1 MFKDWVSLTPKTLKD
16 GTVFY
21 TEETKGKYENYTV
34 SMTATLRL
42 INTLQQW
49 TADYINALHKRIRP
63 MEHIFA
69 NCTPVKIIDQK
80 CLIKN
85 DDVNLFEADLVN
97 SVVKVTSIAFQE
109 NQKSISITNADKDIS
124 IEAKT
129 LTLNK
134 LMIENLANEQLLIK
148 NELSNVLFSLSEAV
162 FENPVA
168 IHDTLTVS
176 HVVCDDLK
184 NSSDKKYITEDD
196 IDVDIMKDVIK
207 VLQDDSIQITCTQLH
222 CDLITNTAFEPY
234 AL

>member
-1 MFKDWVSLTPKTLKD
+1 
-16 GTVFY
+16 
-21 TEETKGKYENYTV
+21 
-34 SMTATLRL
+34 
-42 INTLQQW
+42 
-49 TADYINALHKRIRP
+49 

-85 DDVNLFEADLVN
+85 DDVNLFEADLIN

-148 NELSNVLFSLSEAV
+148 NELSNVLFSLSKATFEAV
-162 FENPVA
+162 TYQKRA
-168 IHDTLTVS
+168 
-176 HVVCDDLK
+176 
-184 NSSDKKYITEDD
+184 
-196 IDVDIMKDVIK
+196 
-207 VLQDDSIQITCTQLH
+207 Q
-222 CDLITNTAFEPY
+222 
-234 AL
+234 